1 MGIKF
6 MTIFKKTFLILIGV
20 ITTTII
26 LYSALI
32 YLISN
37 QYFQKQEKEL
47 IESSINRAVDNFS
60 YEIANLD
67 TSNKDWSSWDDTYSF
82 IEDNNVDYVTSNLTE
97 STMVNFELGLIAFI
111 NSNKEIIY
119 SRTYDFVSNKEIPI
133 PQDFKSVFFGNKK
146 LTELEAGGSIMG
158 FILFSGKPMIVTARP
173 ILTSNEEGPAKG
185 VLVMGK
191 FLDTKIVS
199 LSQLL
204 NFNVKV
210 FNMDYYRL
218 SDELRGKLLSL
229 NSKNPHLIEFAD
241 KNTAYGYSLL
251 TDVFGNPTMYLEVEI
266 PRDIYNQSINI
277 IITIMIAGIILI
289 TVVSFLVFFLL
300 NKMFQRKLA
309 SSSIL
314 ERIKIF

>member
-1 MGIKF
+1 
-6 MTIFKKTFLILIGV
+6 MTIFKKTFLILIVV

-32 YLISN
+32 YLISD

-47 IESSINRAVDNFS
+47 IESSLNRAIDNFS
-60 YEIANLD
+60 YEMSNLD
-67 TSNKDWSSWDDTYSF
+67 TSNEDWSSWDDTYIF
-82 IEDNNVDYVTSNLTE
+82 IEDNNVDYITSNLTE

-119 SRTYDFVSNKEIPI
+119 SRTYDFVSSKEIPI
-133 PQDFKSVFFGNKK
+133 PQDFKSVFFENKK
-146 LTELEAGGSIMG
+146 LIELEAGGNIMG

-229 NSKNPHLIEFAD
+229 NSKNPHLIEFVD
-241 KNTAYGYSLL
+241 KNSAYGYSLL

-289 TVVSFLVFFLL
+289 IVVSFLVFFLL

-314 ERIKIF
+314 GRIKIF

>member
-1 MGIKF
+1 
-6 MTIFKKTFLILIGV
+6 MTIFKKTFLILIVV

-32 YLISN
+32 YLISD

-47 IESSINRAVDNFS
+47 IESSLNRAIDNFS
-60 YEIANLD
+60 YEMSNLD
-67 TSNKDWSSWDDTYSF
+67 TSNEDWSSWDDTYSF
-82 IEDNNVDYVTSNLTE
+82 IENNNVDYITSNLTE

-119 SRTYDFVSNKEIPI
+119 SRTYDFVSSKEIPI

-146 LTELEAGGSIMG
+146 LTGLEAGGSIMG

-173 ILTSNEEGPAKG
+173 ILTSNNEGPAKG

-191 FLDTKIVS
+191 FLDTKIAS

-204 NFNVKV
+204 SFNVKV
-210 FNMDYYRL
+210 FNMDDYRL
-218 SDELRGKLLSL
+218 SNEMRGKLLSL
-229 NSKNPHLIEFAD
+229 NSKNQHLIEFAD
-241 KNTAYGYSLL
+241 RDTAYGYSLL

-289 TVVSFLVFFLL
+289 IVVSFLVFFLL

-314 ERIKIF
+314 HRIKIF

>member
-1 MGIKF
+1 M
-6 MTIFKKTFLILIGV
+6 
-20 ITTTII
+20 
-26 LYSALI
+26 S
-32 YLISN
+32 
-37 QYFQKQEKEL
+37 
-47 IESSINRAVDNFS
+47 
-60 YEIANLD
+60 NLD
-67 TSNKDWSSWDDTYSF
+67 TSNEDWSSWDDTYSF
-82 IEDNNVDYVTSNLTE
+82 IENNNVDYITSNLTE

-119 SRTYDFVSNKEIPI
+119 SRTYDFVSSKEIPI

-146 LTELEAGGSIMG
+146 LIELEAGGSIMG

-191 FLDTKIVS
+191 FLDTKIVC

>member
-1 MGIKF
+1 

-60 YEIANLD
+60 YEISNLD
-67 TSNKDWSSWDDTYSF
+67 TINHDWSSWDDTYSF
-82 IEDNNVDYVTSNLTE
+82 IEDSNVDYVTSNLTE
-97 STMVNFELGLIAFI
+97 STMINFELGLIAFI

-119 SRTYDFVSNKEIPI
+119 SRTYDFVSSKEIPI
-133 PQDFKSVFFGNKK
+133 PQDFKSVFFENKK

-173 ILTSNEEGPAKG
+173 ILTSNNEGPAKG

-191 FLDTKIVS
+191 FLDTEIAS

-204 NFNVKV
+204 SFNVKV
-210 FNMDYYRL
+210 FNMDDYRL

>member
-1 MGIKF
+1 
-6 MTIFKKTFLILIGV
+6 MTIFKKTFLILIVV

-32 YLISN
+32 YLISD

-47 IESSINRAVDNFS
+47 IESSLNRAIDNFS
-60 YEIANLD
+60 YEMSNLD
-67 TSNKDWSSWDDTYSF
+67 TSNEDWSSWDDTYSF
-82 IEDNNVDYVTSNLTE
+82 IENNNVDYITSNLTE

-133 PQDFKSVFFGNKK
+133 PPDFKSVFFENKK
-146 LTELEAGGSIMG
+146 LTELETGGSIMG

-173 ILTSNEEGPAKG
+173 ILTSNNEGPAKG

-191 FLDTKIVS
+191 FLDTKIAS

-204 NFNVKV
+204 SFNVKV
-210 FNMDYYRL
+210 FNLDDYRL

-289 TVVSFLVFFLL
+289 IVVSFLVFFLL

-314 ERIKIF
+314 HRIKIF